1 MCKLILMHQSLQLS
15 ILVFHLYENQAL
27 GTGNPSQYLDV
38 SRFCHCEI
46 CRQEMCFQRYFQ
58 ELQTWDGTG
67 QKYLLKFLPWFE
79 ETGRGVPW
87 HAGSCPVLIPIY
99 HYFYY
104 CYYFYFYYHLIPIA
118 LQDLSNLC
126 FLSDSWRQLIRSKS
140 PGVSP
145 TFHIF
150 HLQCLVLSSS
160 CELFWEAM

>member
-1 MCKLILMHQSLQLS
+1 
-15 ILVFHLYENQAL
+15 
-27 GTGNPSQYLDV
+27 
-38 SRFCHCEI
+38 
-46 CRQEMCFQRYFQ
+46 MCFQRYFQ

-126 FLSDSWRQLIRSKS
+126 FLSDSCRQLIRSKS

-150 HLQCLVLSSS
+150 HLQCPVLSSS
-160 CELFWEAM
+160 CELFLGSYLGEFRLRDFIQPKTVKSLIQRGVYSKESLHGLHSFL